1 MPMKDGMALSYLVL
15 INGPSKL
22 SSGAFT
28 SIPLLDR
35 DNRAYENTSKLPQST
50 GYPQAVTLVAGKTA
64 MKLACL
70 QAGELR
76 CASFDQELFRPEI
89 LVPTPL

>member
-1 MPMKDGMALSYLVL
+1 MPMNDGMALSYLVL
-15 INGPSKL
+15 INGPPKV

-50 GYPQAVTLVAGKTA
+50 GYPQAVTLVVGKNSNEAGVF
-64 MKLACL
+64 
-70 QAGELR
+70 AGRGVEV
-76 CASFDQELFRPEI
+76 CVF
-89 LVPTPL
+89 

>member
-50 GYPQAVTLVAGKTA
+50 GYPQAVTLVAGKNSNVA
-64 MKLACL
+64 GVF
-70 QAGELR
+70 AGELR
-76 CASFDQELFRPEI
+76 CASFDQELFRPDI
-89 LVPTPL
+89 LISTPL

>member
-1 MPMKDGMALSYLVL
+1 MPMKDGIALSYLVL
-15 INGPSKL
+15 INGPPKV

-50 GYPQAVTLVAGKTA
+50 GYPQAVTLVVGKNSNEAGVF
-64 MKLACL
+64 
-70 QAGELR
+70 AGRGLR